1 VPVVEVEPV
10 EAVPLPK
17 KKPKP
22 EPPPRRRRREADT
35 ADEMETLPDV
45 PRNDEDED
53 DRPSERPSRGRRRKS
68 KKSSAGTVAL
78 VLGGVAFLGVLVCGG
93 LGIGAYLYFRDSVE
107 GLVAEE
113 TGKEAATDRA
123 PAPREAEFAEA
134 GKGARAGDVRVSVSS
149 AVVDVVSGTEGGA
162 DFRSADKLL
171 AVKVRIDNLS
181 ESRKVEYTGW
191 GADTGGDELP
201 RLTDELGHAYKLVTF
216 GGDRRVT
223 GQVRSETIGPKKAI
237 TDLIVFDPPAEDVQL
252 LKLELPARNVGGSGK
267 LGLKLPRSSILFG
280 AQEVEKSRSVP
291 QLMEALKN
299 PDAKTRLSAAN
310 ALGSRGPA
318 AALAAEQL
326 GATLKD
332 RDAAVRLAAAQALG
346 RIGPTAHAAYA
357 PLVRALGDEDP
368 AVSKAARESLDK
380 VGRPFREDIPKLSA
394 ALKDPSPAAR
404 TFALQTLLGMELD
417 VKTAAP
423 LYAALLKDEDKNLRL
438 EAARALGKV
447 GPKGHD
453 AAFAAL
459 MEAQKDRDPEVR
471 RAAAEALAAMGPGAA
486 GDMPALRKALKEKA
500 APAEVRAQAAR
511 SLGALGA
518 GARDAVPDLAEALRS
533 SDVTLRRAAAAALN
547 QIGPDAKGAI
557 IPLRDALGDKDKEV
571 RRGALEAIGKLGAEG
586 KGASGEVSDLVAD
599 PDPETRKAATKVL
612 AQIDPDAALSAFAR
626 ALFNPDEGVRL
637 EAAEALL
644 AMGKTAQP
652 RVSDLIAAVRG
663 DKSPVVRLKAA
674 RALTV
679 IDPTSNAPVP
689 ALAEALAGTD
699 AERRRE
705 AAEAL
710 AAVGAVARDAVLALS
725 GALKDKDPAV
735 RKNAAVALSKV
746 GDPALPALT
755 NLIAALSE
763 RKLHEPILVALKN
776 IGPVKA
782 VPPLI
787 AALKDKDPSVRLGA
801 AVALAQF
808 GDDAADAVKPL
819 GTAVAVEKDEDVKK
833 AMRDALKRLKP

>member
-1 VPVVEVEPV
+1 
-10 EAVPLPK
+10 LI
-17 KKPKP
+17 
-22 EPPPRRRRREADT
+22 
-35 ADEMETLPDV
+35 
-45 PRNDEDED
+45 
-53 DRPSERPSRGRRRKS
+53 
-68 KKSSAGTVAL
+68 
-78 VLGGVAFLGVLVCGG
+78 LGAVAFLGVLVCGG
-93 LGIGAYLYFRDSVE
+93 LGVGGYLYFRDSIE
-107 GLVAEE
+107 GLVAEA
-113 TGKEAATDRA
+113 TGKEGGTEKA
-123 PAPREAEFAEA
+123 PAARETEFAEA
-134 GKGARAGDVRVSVSS
+134 GKGARVGDVRVSVSS

-162 DFRSADKLL
+162 EFHSADKLL
-171 AVKVRIDNLS
+171 AVKVRLDNLS

-201 RLTDELGHAYKLVTF
+201 RLTDEQGHAYKLVTF

-223 GQVRSETIGPKKAI
+223 GQVRAETVGPKKAV
-237 TDLIVFDPPAEDVQL
+237 TDLIVFDPPADDVQL
-252 LKLELPARNVGGSGK
+252 LKLELPARNFGGSGK
-267 LGLKLPRSSILFG
+267 VGFKIPRSTILFG

-291 QLMEALKN
+291 QLMEALKD

-310 ALGSRGPA
+310 ALGSRGSS
-318 AALAAEQL
+318 AALAAERL
-326 GATLKD
+326 GETLKD
-332 RDAAVRLAAAQALG
+332 ADPAVRLAAAQALG
-346 RIGPTAHAAYA
+346 RIGPTAHVAYA
-357 PLVRALGDEDP
+357 ALVRALGDSDA

-394 ALKDPSPAAR
+394 ALKDPNPAVR

-423 LYAALLKDEDKNLRL
+423 LYAALLKDEDRNLRL

-447 GPKGHD
+447 GPKGRD

-459 MEAQKDRDPEVR
+459 LEAQKDRDPEVSK
-471 RAAAEALAAMGPGAA
+471 AAAEALATMGPGGA
-486 GDMPALRKALKEKA
+486 GDVPALRAALKEKA
-500 APAEVRAQAAR
+500 APAEVRARAAS

-533 SDVTLRRAAAAALN
+533 PDATVRRAAAAALN
-547 QIGPDAKGAI
+547 QIGPDAKGAAI
-557 IPLRDALGDKDKEV
+557 ALEDALGDKDKEV
-571 RRGALEAIGKLGAEG
+571 RRSALEALGKLGADG
-586 KGASGEVSDLVAD
+586 KRASGEVSDLVAD
-599 PDPETRKAATKVL
+599 PDPETRKAAARVL
-612 AQIDPDAALSAFAR
+612 AQIDPEAALSAFAR

-644 AMGKTAQP
+644 AIGAAAKP

-663 DKSPVVRLKAA
+663 DKSPAVRLKAA
-674 RALTV
+674 RALIV
-679 IDPTSNAPVP
+679 IDPTSSAPVS
-689 ALAEALAGTD
+689 ALAEALSGTD

-710 AAVGAVARDAVLALS
+710 ATIGAVARDAVPALG
-725 GALKDKDPAV
+725 GALKDKDAAV

-746 GDPALPALT
+746 GEPAQPALT
-755 NLIAALSE
+755 NLVAALSE
-763 RKLHEPILVALKN
+763 RKLHEPILAALKN
-776 IGPVKA
+776 IGPVKV

-787 AALKDKDPSVRLGA
+787 GALKDKDPSVRLGA

-819 GTAVAVEKDEDVKK
+819 ATAVAAEKDEDVKK